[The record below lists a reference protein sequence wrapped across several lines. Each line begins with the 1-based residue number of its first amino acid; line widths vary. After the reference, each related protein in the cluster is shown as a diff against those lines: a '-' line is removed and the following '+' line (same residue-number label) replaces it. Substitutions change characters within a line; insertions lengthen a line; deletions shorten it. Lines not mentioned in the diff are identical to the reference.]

1 MKCTRCA
8 NDMVRSV
15 SPFRI
20 DRKAVHI
27 ALDKVPAWVC
37 PNCRETLFEE
47 SEVNAIQELIDAV
60 DKQTGKIA
68 GSV

>member
-8 NDMVRSV
+8 NDLVRGA
-15 SPFRI
+15 SPLRI

-27 ALDKVPAWVC
+27 TLDKVPAWVC
-37 PNCRETLFEE
+37 PNCGETLFEE
-47 SEVNAIQELIDAV
+47 SEVNAIQELVEAV

-68 GSV
+68 GSA